1 MLFAFTARA
10 FGRKSL
16 VIDGVIG
23 LVMGVIIFLVFNK
36 LLSLALPQGP
46 FERLF

>member
-10 FGRKSL
+10 FGRKAL
-16 VIDGVIG
+16 LADLATGA
-23 LVMGVIIFLVFNK
+23 VMGLIIFLLFNK